1 MTLRCVTCKHCQR
14 LHNSFLKLK
23 SVHPDVPWRSISGF
37 RNILVH
43 NYLGEIDPVTVTAV
57 IHQHLE
63 PLAHA
68 ARAMLENS
76 QSTGG

>member
-1 MTLRCVTCKHCQR
+1 MNKPWQPYALHQR
-14 LHNSFLKLK
+14 FCH
-23 SVHPDVPWRSISGF
+23 
-37 RNILVH
+37 ILVH
-43 NYLGEIDPVTVTAV
+43 NDLGEIDPVTVTAV

-68 ARAMLENS
+68 ARAMLEKS